1 MDLRV
6 KPDVEVRMEAADPVE
21 EQESVV
27 EAGQGDQQKI
37 EGVPHIWKKGEILG
51 GHDFIVSNFV
61 GVP

>member
-37 EGVPHIWKKGEILG
+37 EGVPHIWKKGERMYIRRT
-51 GHDFIVSNFV
+51 
-61 GVP
+61 